1 MASCLSTQP
10 LQYTVLELRTLQ
22 VKDHGRQESWSARHD
37 LHKME
42 NTGENGDCVEI
53 DLHAYSKK
61 LTEGE
66 NIGEFQCSLCRK
78 ISKRKETAFLHVEN
92 IHFPGIFEHECD
104 LCGEKFDTKNK
115 LINHLARVH
124 YRKK

>member
-22 VKDHGRQESWSARHD
+22 VKDHGRQDSWSARHD

-42 NTGENGDCVEI
+42 NTGENGDGVEI

-66 NIGEFQCSLCRK
+66 NIGEFQCSLCGK
-78 ISKRKETAFLHVEN
+78 ISGQKSDAFRHVEN
-92 IHFPGIFEHECD
+92 IHFPGSYEYECD
-104 LCGEKFDTKNK
+104 QCGEKFDTKNK
-115 LINHLARVH
+115 VYQHRSLVH
-124 YRKK
+124 NSKK